1 LWKQKPNKMNNTET
15 KTIWNIGERVFDPN
29 QTMSVLTQDIS
40 VYWSWGVQGKIKL
53 VGLEKDGWC
62 KGMILK
68 VNGYKWKKYVMITLN
83 FMDWYEVHLLD
94 NDYNVIERIGGDIC
108 FEDLVEVIDR
118 RIERD

>member
-1 LWKQKPNKMNNTET
+1 
-15 KTIWNIGERVFDPN
+15 
-29 QTMSVLTQDIS
+29 
-40 VYWSWGVQGKIKL
+40 
-53 VGLEKDGWC
+53 
-62 KGMILK
+62 
-68 VNGYKWKKYVMITLN
+68 MITLN

>member
-1 LWKQKPNKMNNTET
+1 MNNTET